1 MPSKLAALIRPLTP
15 KPPVIT
21 AVPVVVDVD
30 AVPAVNVVAPLDD
43 SVVNAPVDAVDA
55 PTVVPFILPPLIVA
69 DVIVKDEA
77 VLPLCSL
84 SVFRL
89 VKLESTSV
97 HVSGLPLP
105 TRVTIVDIYFPF
117 YLSFSNLR

>member
-1 MPSKLAALIRPLTP
+1 MVSAAGKNI
-15 KPPVIT
+15 PVL
-21 AVPVVVDVD
+21 VSPVVVIAGNDT
-30 AVPAVNVVAPLDD
+30 VPACTVVTPVADN
-43 SVVNAPVDAVDA
+43 VVNAPLDAVDA

-69 DVIVKDEA
+69 DVIVKDAA